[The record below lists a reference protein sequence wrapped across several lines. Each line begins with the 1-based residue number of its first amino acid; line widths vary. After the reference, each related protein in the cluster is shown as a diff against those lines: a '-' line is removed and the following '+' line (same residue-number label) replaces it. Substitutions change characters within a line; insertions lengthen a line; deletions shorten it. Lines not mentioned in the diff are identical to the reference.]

1 MAAFRAMAL
10 FDFLPQMQQLA
21 DPAAAGALFAPLA
34 EEQYEVAA
42 FVYLDEQ
49 QRVLGLR
56 ELRSD
61 ARDTFALPIR
71 EIVADALKH
80 NASGVVMAHNH
91 PSGDPM
97 PSPADCEA
105 TRTQEGPT
113 RSLVEAHYGAM
124 TDEGWAEWQATS
136 ARMKEV
142 AAKAPASWATIK
154 AGASAGLMPANV
166 SLAARAS
173 VTAGFAKDVEAV
185 NQ

>member
-49 QRVLGLR
+49 QRDYL
-56 ELRSD
+56 S
-61 ARDTFALPIR
+61 IR

-105 TRTQEGPT
+105 TRM
-113 RSLVEAHYGAM
+113 L
-124 TDEGWAEWQATS
+124 
-136 ARMKEV
+136 
-142 AAKAPASWATIK
+142 
-154 AGASAGLMPANV
+154 
-166 SLAARAS
+166 ARALDPIGIRLLDHLV
-173 VTAGFAKDVEAV
+173 VTRTGVTSFRTLGLL
-185 NQ
+185 

>member
-1 MAAFRAMAL
+1 MAL

-80 NASGVVMAHNH
+80 NARGVVMAHNH

-105 TRTQEGPT
+105 TRM
-113 RSLVEAHYGAM
+113 L
-124 TDEGWAEWQATS
+124 
-136 ARMKEV
+136 
-142 AAKAPASWATIK
+142 
-154 AGASAGLMPANV
+154 
-166 SLAARAS
+166 ARALDPIGVRLLDHLV
-173 VTAGFAKDVEAV
+173 VTRTGVTSFRTLGLL
-185 NQ
+185 